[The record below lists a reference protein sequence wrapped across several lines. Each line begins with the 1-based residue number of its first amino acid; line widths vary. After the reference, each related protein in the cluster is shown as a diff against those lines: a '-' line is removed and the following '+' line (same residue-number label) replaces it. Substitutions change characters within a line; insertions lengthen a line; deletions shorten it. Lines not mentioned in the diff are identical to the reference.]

1 VAERGP
7 RIPAERPLTATLAE
21 LLRRVAADSPEE
33 VAFVDGSS
41 RLSYSEWDRASDR
54 AASFFWDAGARPG
67 DVIALLLP
75 PTFAY
80 PVAYLGAAKIGCVTA
95 GINPRFG
102 PREIDHIVA
111 SSEAALVVS
120 DREVPGADRVVAPAE
135 LASGD
140 EAPPDAEGAP
150 EDPLAIVYTSGT
162 TGLPKGATFTVG
174 AIEAVRRI
182 ESALEPGLDRT
193 SGLQATPMTH
203 MGYMT
208 KIASHI
214 ARTAKTVLM
223 ERWTARAALEL
234 IASERITHIGGVPTQ
249 LALMMMD
256 PRFAEFDLSC
266 IHSILIGGAPASPDL
281 VRQIRETF
289 GVPVQVRYSSTEL
302 ALCTAT
308 RPGDPDSTVAETV
321 GQPLPEV
328 ELRMLDPNADGI
340 GEVVARSPA
349 MMRGYWRDDDATKEA
364 IDADGFFHPGDLG
377 RIDEAGNL
385 RLAGRTK
392 EMYIRGGYNVYPVEV
407 ENVLREHP
415 KVALVGVIG
424 IPDDVLGERGKAF
437 VVASDP
443 ADPPTAEELTSFVAS
458 RIADYKA
465 PDVIEV
471 RAELP
476 LTSMFKVDKA
486 ALVAG
491 SDP

>member
-1 VAERGP
+1 MTFA
-7 RIPAERPLTATLAE
+7 
-21 LLRRVAADSPEE
+21 
-33 VAFVDGSS
+33 
-41 RLSYSEWDRASDR
+41 EWDRASDR
-54 AASFFWDAGARPG
+54 AASFLWSAGARPG
-67 DVIALLLP
+67 DVIAVLLP
-75 PTFAY
+75 PSFDY
-80 PVAYLGAAKIGCVTA
+80 PIAYLGSAKIGCVTA

-102 PREIDHIVA
+102 PREVEHIV
-111 SSEAALVVS
+111 SSSSAVLVIS
-120 DREVPGADRVVAPAE
+120 DGDVPGADRVTAPGD
-135 LASGD
+135 LAAGD
-140 EAPPDAEGAP
+140 DEPPDAEGAP

-162 TGLPKGATFTVG
+162 TGVPKGATFTVA
-174 AIEAVRRI
+174 AIDAVRRI

-214 ARTAKTVLM
+214 GRRAKTALM
-223 ERWTARAALEL
+223 EKWTARSALEL
-234 IASERITHIGGVPTQ
+234 IASEQITHIGGVPTQ

-266 IHSILIGGAPASPDL
+266 VRSILIGGAPASPDL

-308 RPGDPDSTVAETV
+308 RPGDADSTVAETV
-321 GQPLPEV
+321 GHPLPEV
-328 ELRMLDPNADGI
+328 ELRVLDPNVDGI

-349 MMRGYWRDDDATKEA
+349 MMRGYWNDDAATKEA
-364 IDADGFFHPGDLG
+364 IDAAGYFHPGDLG
-377 RIDEAGNL
+377 RIDEEGNL
-385 RLAGRTK
+385 HLVGRTK

-424 IPDDVLGERGKAF
+424 IPDPVLGERGKAF
-437 VVASDP
+437 VVARDP
-443 ADPPTAEELTSFVAS
+443 ADPPAAEELRSFVGA
-458 RIADYKA
+458 RIADYKC
-465 PDVIEV
+465 PDAIEL
-471 RAELP
+471 RTELP

-486 ALVAG
+486 ALARE
-491 SDP
+491 SNYT

>member
-1 VAERGP
+1 MTYGQ
-7 RIPAERPLTATLAE
+7 
-21 LLRRVAADSPEE
+21 
-33 VAFVDGSS
+33 
-41 RLSYSEWDRASDR
+41 WDRASDV
-54 AASFFWDAGARPG
+54 AASVLWAEGVRPG
-67 DVIALLLP
+67 DVVALLLDP
-75 PTFAY
+75 SFTY
-80 PVAYLGAAKIGCVTA
+80 PVAYLAAAKLGCVTA

-102 PREIDHIVA
+102 PNEIEHIVTT
-111 SSEAALVVS
+111 SGAAVVI
-120 DREVPGADRVVAPAE
+120 ADRKAPGRVIEPSA
-135 LASGD
+135 LALADD
-140 EAPPDAEGAP
+140 EPPDAAGAGD
-150 EDPLAIVYTSGT
+150 DPVAIVYTSGT
-162 TGLPKGATFTVG
+162 TGQPKGATFTLN

-182 ESALEPGLDRT
+182 ETALEPGLDRT

-214 ARTAKTVLM
+214 GRRAKTVLM
-223 ERWTARAALEL
+223 QKWTARSALEL
-234 IASERITHIGGVPTQ
+234 ISSERITHIGGVPTQ

-256 PRFAEFDLSC
+256 PRFGDFDLSC
-266 IHSILIGGAPASPDL
+266 VRSILIGGAPASPDL
-281 VRQIRETF
+281 VRQIRVTF

-308 RPGDPDSTVAETV
+308 RAGDSDATVAETV

-328 ELRMLDPNADGI
+328 DLRLLDPNADGI

-349 MMRGYWRDDDATKEA
+349 MMRGYWNDAAATREA

-377 RIDEAGNL
+377 RRDKDGNL

-424 IPDDVLGERGKAF
+424 IPDEVLGERGKAF
-437 VVASDP
+437 VVAAD
-443 ADPPTAEELTSFVAS
+443 ANDPPDPEELKRFVAE
-458 RIADYKA
+458 RIADYKT
-465 PDVIEV
+465 PDVVEI

-486 ALVAG
+486 ALR
-491 SDP
+491 

>member
-1 VAERGP
+1 MTYG
-7 RIPAERPLTATLAE
+7 
-21 LLRRVAADSPEE
+21 
-33 VAFVDGSS
+33 
-41 RLSYSEWDRASDR
+41 EWDRASDR
-54 AASFFWDAGARPG
+54 AASFFWSVGARPG
-67 DVIALLLP
+67 EVIALLLP
-75 PTFAY
+75 PTFDY

-95 GINPRFG
+95 GINPSFG
-102 PREIDHIVA
+102 PQEIEHIVT
-111 SSEAALVVS
+111 SSGAAVVVS
-120 DREVPGADRVVAPAE
+120 NGDVPSAQRVVGPNE
-135 LASGD
+135 MSGGDD
-140 EAPPDAEGAP
+140 EPPDAAGARD
-150 EDPLAIVYTSGT
+150 DPLAIVYTSGT
-162 TGLPKGATFTVG
+162 TGLPKGATFTV
-174 AIEAVRRI
+174 ANIEAVRRI

-214 ARTAKTVLM
+214 GRRAKTVLM
-223 ERWTARAALEL
+223 DKWTARSALEL
-234 IASERITHIGGVPTQ
+234 ISSERITNIGGVPTQ

-256 PRFAEFDLSC
+256 EKIGEFDLSC
-266 IHSILIGGAPASPDL
+266 IHSILIGGAPASPEL
-281 VRQIRETF
+281 VRQIRTTF

-321 GQPLPEV
+321 GSPLPEV
-328 ELRMLDPNADGI
+328 DLRVLDPNVDGI
-340 GEVVARSPA
+340 GEVIARSPA
-349 MMRGYWRDDDATKEA
+349 MMRGYWNDVAATREA
-364 IDADGFFHPGDLG
+364 IDPDGFFHPGDLG

-424 IPDDVLGERGKAF
+424 IPDEVLGERGKA
-437 VVASDP
+437 VVVPADP
-443 ADPPTAEELTSFVAS
+443 SDPPTADELKAFVAA

-465 PDVIEV
+465 PDVVEV

-486 ALVAG
+486 RLAAG
-491 SDP
+491 E

>member
-1 VAERGP
+1 VLWEND
-7 RIPAERPLTATLAE
+7 
-21 LLRRVAADSPEE
+21 V
-33 VAFVDGSS
+33 
-41 RLSYSEWDRASDR
+41 
-54 AASFFWDAGARPG
+54 RPG
-67 DVIALLLP
+67 DVIALLLDP
-75 PTFAY
+75 SFAY
-80 PVAYLGAAKIGCVTA
+80 PVAYLAAAKLGCVTA

-102 PREIDHIVA
+102 PKEIEHIVA
-111 SSEAALVVS
+111 SSGAAIVIA
-120 DREVPGADRVVAPAE
+120 DREAPGRVISPDE
-135 LASGD
+135 LSRSDD
-140 EAPPDAEGAP
+140 EPPDAAGASD
-150 EDPLAIVYTSGT
+150 DPVAIVYTSGT
-162 TGLPKGATFTVG
+162 TGLPKGATFTLN

-182 ESALEPGLDRT
+182 ETTLEPGLDRT

-214 ARTAKTVLM
+214 GRRAKTVLM
-223 ERWTARAALEL
+223 RKWTAREALEL
-234 IASERITHIGGVPTQ
+234 ITSERITHIGGVPTQ

-256 PRFAEFDLSC
+256 PRFGEFDLSC
-266 IHSILIGGAPASPDL
+266 VRSILIGGAPASPDL
-281 VRQIRETF
+281 VRQIRTTF

-308 RPGDPDSTVAETV
+308 RAGDADVTVAETV
-321 GQPLPEV
+321 GRPLPEV
-328 ELRMLDPNADGI
+328 DLRLIDTNADGI

-349 MMRGYWRDDDATKEA
+349 MMHGYWNDEAATREA

-377 RIDEAGNL
+377 RRDEEGNL

-424 IPDDVLGERGKAF
+424 IPDEVLGERGKAF
-437 VVASDP
+437 VVANDP
-443 ADPPTAEELTSFVAS
+443 AHPPTEEELKRFVAE

-465 PDVIEV
+465 PDVVEI

-476 LTSMFKVDKA
+476 LTSMFKVNKA
-486 ALVAG
+486 ALREA
-491 SDP
+491 P

>member
-1 VAERGP
+1 M
-7 RIPAERPLTATLAE
+7 
-21 LLRRVAADSPEE
+21 
-33 VAFVDGSS
+33 
-41 RLSYSEWDRASDR
+41 
-54 AASFFWDAGARPG
+54 
-67 DVIALLLP
+67 
-75 PTFAY
+75 
-80 PVAYLGAAKIGCVTA
+80 TA

-102 PREIDHIVA
+102 PSEVENIVTGSRA
-111 SSEAALVVS
+111 VVVVS
-120 DREVPGADRVVAPAE
+120 DGDVPGADRVVAPEE
-135 LASGD
+135 LASGED
-140 EAPPDAEGAP
+140 EPPDASGAP

-162 TGLPKGATFTVG
+162 TGSPKGATFTV
-174 AIEAVRRI
+174 ANIDAVRRI
-182 ESALEPGLDRT
+182 EGALEPTLDRT

-214 ARTAKTVLM
+214 ARRSKTVLM
-223 ERWTARAALEL
+223 DRWTARSALEL
-234 IASERITHIGGVPTQ
+234 IETERITHIGGVPTQ

-256 PRFAEFDLSC
+256 PAFGRSDLSC
-266 IHSILIGGAPASPDL
+266 VRSILIGGAPASPGL

-308 RPGDPDSTVAETV
+308 RAGDSDRTVAETV
-321 GQPLPEV
+321 GRPLPEV
-328 ELRMLDPNADGI
+328 ELRVLQPKSDGI

-349 MMRGYWRDDDATKEA
+349 MMRGYWNDQLATREA
-364 IDADGFFHPGDLG
+364 IDPEGFFHPGDLG
-377 RIDEAGNL
+377 FVDDEGNL
-385 RLAGRTK
+385 CLAGRTK

-424 IPDDVLGERGKAF
+424 VPDPVLGERGKAF
-437 VVASDP
+437 VVANDP
-443 ADPPTAEELTSFVAS
+443 ADPPSVEELKAFVAA

-465 PDVIEV
+465 PDVIAL

-486 ALVAG
+486 ALETDG
-491 SDP
+491 MD